1 MPNTSSNGNTQMPD
15 VEPRWKDPAPKSAK
29 GRARPD
35 EPLRYMC
42 ERCRRAVATVRHHKR
57 RRSQG
62 GTDDE
67 SNTADLCEVP
77 CHQWVHANPTQAYI
91 DGWLTRTEADDD

>member
-1 MPNTSSNGNTQMPD
+1 MP
-15 VEPRWKDPAPKSAK
+15 EPRFKTPKPERSK

-35 EPLRYMC
+35 EPLSYMC

-62 GTDDE
+62 GTDDVT
-67 SNTADLCEVP
+67 NTADICDP
-77 CHQWVHANPTQAYI
+77 CHVHIHAEPLESYI
-91 DGWLTRTEADDD
+91 DGWMTRTEAP